1 MGGGQLPNAA
11 TYFVVL
17 KNWKERAGK
26 EHTAQAVVNRF
37 NGQAYAMIQ
46 EAQVLVLFLRL
57 FRVWVIRAA
66 CSSNWRPQVVG
77 CRGTAKGG

>member
-37 NGQAYAMIQ
+37 NEQA
-46 EAQVLVLFLRL
+46 
-57 FRVWVIRAA
+57 
-66 CSSNWRPQVVG
+66 
-77 CRGTAKGG
+77 

>member
-26 EHTAQAVVNRF
+26 EHTAQAVVNRLTDRH
-37 NGQAYAMIQ
+37 M
-46 EAQVLVLFLRL
+46 
-57 FRVWVIRAA
+57 
-66 CSSNWRPQVVG
+66 P
-77 CRGTAKGG
+77 

>member
-26 EHTAQAVVNRF
+26 EHTAQAVSYTHLDVYKR
-37 NGQAYAMIQ
+37 
-46 EAQVLVLFLRL
+46 
-57 FRVWVIRAA
+57 
-66 CSSNWRPQVVG
+66 QVVYLL
-77 CRGTAKGG
+77 